1 MDSVGVVA
9 RARAARARAFPSR
22 LHDDQIA
29 AILGIALGVAFG
41 TCFVTGVL
49 SHLIQE
55 PPAWFL
61 WPPRPAGLYRVTQG
75 VHVATG
81 IASIPL
87 LFAKLWVVYPKLF
100 RWPPFEGVAH
110 LIERV
115 ALVPLITGGLFQVF
129 SGLANVNLWYPYPF
143 GFRGAHYWVAW
154 ITIGALVVHV
164 GAKWATTRAALAR
177 TYDAGLPMGADQAG
191 ADQAG
196 LDRRGFL
203 GAVFATSGLLA
214 LFTAGQSVRPL
225 ERLALLAP
233 RRPNEGPQ
241 GFAVNR
247 TAAGAGVVAA
257 ARDPGYRLV
266 VEGKVERP
274 LRFSLDEL
282 RTMPQHEA
290 SLPIACVEGWSTT
303 QRWRGVRVRDLL
315 DRAGA
320 SDDAEITVRS
330 LERGGPS
337 RSAQVNRWHARD
349 RDTLLALEVAGEQ
362 LDLDHG
368 FPVRLIGPNRP
379 GTMQTKWVERLVVR

>member
-1 MDSVGVVA
+1 MGATGVAA
-9 RARAARARAFPSR
+9 RVHEARARAFPSQ
-22 LHDDQIA
+22 LHDDRIA

-55 PPAWFL
+55 PPAWFH

-75 VHVATG
+75 VHVVTG
-81 IASIPL
+81 LASIPL

-110 LIERV
+110 LVERI
-115 ALVPLITGGLFQVF
+115 ALVPLIAGGLFEVF
-129 SGLANVNLWYPYPF
+129 SGLANINLWYPYPF

-154 ITIGALVVHV
+154 ITIGALIVHV
-164 GAKWATTRAALAR
+164 GAKWATTRAALSR
-177 TYDAGLPMGADQAG
+177 TYDASLPVAPAVQG
-191 ADQAG
+191 G
-196 LDRRGFL
+196 LDRRTFL
-203 GAVFATSGLLA
+203 GAVFASSGLLT
-214 LFTAGQSVRPL
+214 LFTAGQTVRPL

-233 RRPNEGPQ
+233 RRPNRGPQ

-247 TAAGAGVVAA
+247 TAAGAGVEVA
-257 ARDPGYRLV
+257 ARDPAYRLV
-266 VEGKVERP
+266 IEGRVARP
-274 LRFSLDEL
+274 LRLSLDEL
-282 RTMPQHEA
+282 RAMPQHEA

-303 QRWRGVRVRDLL
+303 QRWRGVRIRDLL

-320 SDDAEITVRS
+320 AGDAEVVVRS

-337 RSAQVNRWHARD
+337 ASAVVERAHARD
-349 RDTLLALEVAGEQ
+349 RDTLLALEVAGEP
-362 LDLDHG
+362 LHLDHG
-368 FPVRLIGPNRP
+368 FPARLIGPNRP